1 MKIFKILFTIAF
13 FIFATLWILFTIS
26 YFGLYTK
33 GWEWVEKI
41 PVINTL
47 SEKINAFINQF
58 QNKGTRE
65 MGLKM
70 LLAGGAILLGYTAL
84 FYPLKMIPFIGQLV
98 KFMTF
103 IIPSLSSIVVIIGL
117 VFMFADLSSIPGLH
131 NYDAGLNYLLI

>member
-26 YFGLYTK
+26 YFGLYTQ
-33 GWEWVEKI
+33 GWEWVKNI

-47 SEKINAFINQF
+47 SEKVNAFISQF
-58 QNKGTRE
+58 ENKGTRE
-65 MGLKM
+65 IGLKM
-70 LLAGGAILLGYTAL
+70 FLAGGSILLGYTAL
-84 FYPLKMIPFIGQLV
+84 FYPLKLIPFIGQLV

-103 IIPSLSSIVVIIGL
+103 LIPSISSIVVILGL
-117 VFMFADLSSIPGLH
+117 VFMFADLSNIPGLQ